1 MLQRIPACCL
11 AGQVRAIGLAASPS
25 FGGIVE
31 KMRRIN
37 SYGKPHLLRI
47 AANSGL
53 NIKQQKVSKENLES
67 QKILTKFDPTPYIKT
82 QIVYF
87 AFRLNFVNIKPSFFY
102 NIQYKEDAITKKYF
116 Y

>member
-1 MLQRIPACCL
+1 MLLSAD
-11 AGQVRAIGLAASPS
+11 QVRAIGLAASPS

-53 NIKQQKVSKENLES
+53 NIEEQKMK
-67 QKILTKFDPTPYIKT
+67 
-82 QIVYF
+82 
-87 AFRLNFVNIKPSFFY
+87 
-102 NIQYKEDAITKKYF
+102 
-116 Y
+116 